1 MAKRHPADDMLSGAL
16 AILTGIEVST
26 AGWAADKVE
35 ASGAVADD
43 DVQTQPSG
51 AAEPFTPDERDAAV
65 TITGMENAEVG
76 KSPLVRFVQHLDD
89 EISSIIALAS
99 DTKPLSFPE
108 KVLSRLRLRRTPQ
121 DMHRR
126 DGVLAVRLVPSLE
139 RASRLIAALETHR
152 QVMKA
157 RSSRMEEDLIERIGH
172 TKSID
177 DDAIVPAT
185 EQLSVR
191 QDVAEAIIR
200 HEAVCNLL
208 YHKLTI
214 ETERGLVALKA
225 LNGGHAP
232 ALEDRFSQEAR
243 EALSSLLSLCEKNML
258 SMREVNRR
266 KHAVD
271 DSFRHRFGPVT
282 PRRAGDHGPAQT
294 HSQAEQAAA

>member
-16 AILTGIEVST
+16 AILTGIEAST

-35 ASGAVADD
+35 APV
-43 DVQTQPSG
+43 
-51 AAEPFTPDERDAAV
+51 AAEPFTPDERVAAV
-65 TITGMENAEVG
+65 TITGMENAEAG

-89 EISSIIALAS
+89 EISLVILQAS
-99 DTKPLSFPE
+99 DTKPLSLPE

-121 DMHRR
+121 DMRRR
-126 DGVLAVRLVPSLE
+126 DGVLAARLVPSLE
-139 RASRLIAALETHR
+139 RASRLMAALEAHR
-152 QVMKA
+152 QIMKA

-172 TKSID
+172 TRSID

-191 QDVAEAIIR
+191 QDVAEVIIR

-214 ETERGLVALKA
+214 EMERGLVALKA
-225 LNGGHAP
+225 LDGGHVL
-232 ALEDRFSQEAR
+232 ALADRFSQEAR

-266 KHAVD
+266 KQAVD
-271 DSFRHRFGPVT
+271 ENFRHRFGSVT
-282 PRRAGDHGPAQT
+282 SRRADDRGAAQT
-294 HSQAEQAAA
+294 HSQAERAQAEQTQTEQAAA